1 MSIRDTMIE
10 RVVLGAL
17 SLSFF
22 VGIWH
27 GFPSVTTI
35 ADEMFFVGGVLRA
48 IEHHTLLPAF
58 GDVPY
63 GTVMY
68 LISYLFS
75 IPFLTTLFVF
85 CGFSVIKLKV
95 FLLTYPWVMY
105 GFLRCVSATS
115 GVLLLVFLNRF
126 LRSIVVDT
134 KTRLA
139 LLTLLFSTQL
149 VNFIFHTAKVWVLST
164 VLLVGSFVYV
174 YRALT
179 AEQERSFVD
188 AKKYSFYVVLASF
201 LAFANLPIMGFA
213 LLSVPILFWNFRQN
227 RELCLVLC
235 RYIAFGVI
243 IFIAITALN
252 SSSISV
258 QVGSIFKGYLADGS
272 QSREL
277 VSIPHSI
284 LLNLEK
290 MVLLFPLV
298 FIIFLGNF
306 RTTIANRRLFFLSLT
321 YLITY
326 VLLISIVARW
336 STTVYSFYRYLT
348 PIAFFLVFLVSSLN
362 LVGRRLV
369 IGVAVFSFI
378 LLGVMLYR
386 LSIPDLY
393 QQLRI
398 ELITEMNREGILLV
412 NRAGSTLELPKNA
425 HSYGLIRPEFCAT
438 RCIAEGLYGINR
450 SFLPLVIDAQ
460 MSSTTLTLQNLGLI
474 GEVYVFTSTNR
485 NVDTSLT
492 LMKKFTNNTDD
503 TFNYTADNI
512 GSYFNSL
519 LFSFTPFGSN
529 IYVYKNRNITSI
541 SNYLL
546 GVI

>member
-1 MSIRDTMIE
+1 
-10 RVVLGAL
+10 
-17 SLSFF
+17 
-22 VGIWH
+22 
-27 GFPSVTTI
+27 
-35 ADEMFFVGGVLRA
+35 
-48 IEHHTLLPAF
+48 
-58 GDVPY
+58 
-63 GTVMY
+63 
-68 LISYLFS
+68 
-75 IPFLTTLFVF
+75 
-85 CGFSVIKLKV
+85 
-95 FLLTYPWVMY
+95 
-105 GFLRCVSATS
+105 
-115 GVLLLVFLNRF
+115 
-126 LRSIVVDT
+126 
-134 KTRLA
+134 
-139 LLTLLFSTQL
+139 
-149 VNFIFHTAKVWVLST
+149 
-164 VLLVGSFVYV
+164 
-174 YRALT
+174 
-179 AEQERSFVD
+179 
-188 AKKYSFYVVLASF
+188 
-201 LAFANLPIMGFA
+201 
-213 LLSVPILFWNFRQN
+213 
-227 RELCLVLC
+227 
-235 RYIAFGVI
+235 
-243 IFIAITALN
+243 
-252 SSSISV
+252 
-258 QVGSIFKGYLADGS
+258 
-272 QSREL
+272 
-277 VSIPHSI
+277 
-284 LLNLEK
+284 
-290 MVLLFPLV
+290 
-298 FIIFLGNF
+298 
-306 RTTIANRRLFFLSLT
+306 
-321 YLITY
+321 
-326 VLLISIVARW
+326 
-336 STTVYSFYRYLT
+336 
-348 PIAFFLVFLVSSLN
+348 
-362 LVGRRLV
+362 VGRRLV